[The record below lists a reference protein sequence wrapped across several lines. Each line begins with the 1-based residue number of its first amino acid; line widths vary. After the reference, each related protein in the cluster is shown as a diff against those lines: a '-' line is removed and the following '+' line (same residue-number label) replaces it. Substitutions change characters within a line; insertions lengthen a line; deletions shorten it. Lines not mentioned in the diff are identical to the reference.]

1 MPQLVDFTKIT
12 FENPINVSLQIGD
25 SIYVSNILNGGILS
39 TPVFVANVINVG
51 EKFIVIDK
59 DNTVTPIIATGQYI
73 SFAKHINVN
82 ETSLKGYYA
91 DVTLENASNKKI
103 ELFAVSSEV
112 VPSSK

>member
-1 MPQLVDFTKIT
+1 MGVIVDFTKIT

-59 DNTVTPIIATGQYI
+59 DNT
-73 SFAKHINVN
+73 SHIF
-82 ETSLKGYYA
+82 TDSIFK
-91 DVTLENASNKKI
+91 
-103 ELFAVSSEV
+103 
-112 VPSSK
+112 SKSTFIFPRFIN